1 MKRQTL
7 AAIGAAA
14 LLLVFAG
21 ATWLYQGRKAAE
33 VESAAARYEAPPFLR
48 EHAPVLGSDDAR
60 VSIVEFFDPG

>member
-7 AAIGAAA
+7 AAIGAAG
-14 LLLVFAG
+14 LLLVFVG

-33 VESAAARYEAPPFLR
+33 VESARARHEAPPFVR
-48 EHAPVLGSDDAR
+48 DHSPVLGSDDAR